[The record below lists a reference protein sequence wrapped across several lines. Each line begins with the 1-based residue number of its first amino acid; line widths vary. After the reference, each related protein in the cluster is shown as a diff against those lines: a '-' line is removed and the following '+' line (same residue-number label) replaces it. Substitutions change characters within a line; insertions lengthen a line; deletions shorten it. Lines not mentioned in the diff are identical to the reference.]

1 MPDKHDDD
9 RPKAETKA
17 ETKPR
22 PRPVHERKAD
32 AIEPG
37 TLVTAKDR
45 DGVGRVLSLSE
56 DGGTARVTWP
66 RPRLESDEP
75 VSELTIKPE
84 PKARPEP
91 RQEQGP
97 DA

>member
-1 MPDKHDDD
+1 MADEPKQDDAAKAAE
-9 RPKAETKA
+9 PKP
-17 ETKPR
+17 KPK
-22 PRPVHERKAD
+22 PVHKRKAD

-37 TLVTAKDR
+37 ALVTAKDR

-75 VSELTIKPE
+75 VSGLSVKPEPRPKPE
-84 PKARPEP
+84 PKQEP
-91 RQEQGP
+91 AP
-97 DA
+97 S

>member
-1 MPDKHDDD
+1 MADESKQDDAKAAEP
-9 RPKAETKA
+9 RPK
-17 ETKPR
+17 PDHR
-22 PRPVHERKAD
+22 RKAG

-56 DGGTARVTWP
+56 DGETARVTWP
-66 RPRLESDEP
+66 KPRLESDEP
-75 VSELTIKPE
+75 VSGLTAKPDRK
-84 PKARPEP
+84 PKAE
-91 RQEQGP
+91 P